1 MRRLP
6 IPLVLICVSR
16 NGNLNNTETARK
28 QNRNTMKKCLAMMIV
43 LLAGCGSIGE
53 ESRKKLELEQQRK
66 MDQVKLEKI
75 QAKLKASGEF
85 SDEDAEFLSRRFSQE
100 LYVVG
105 DLKTITDRQ
114 AEILSKIKSIRLNGL
129 NSLTDAQAESLGK
142 VDGLYLDGLTTI
154 NDQQAESL
162 SQVKILNLSGLT
174 SITDKQVK
182 SLSNVRTLN
191 LNRLKS
197 ITDAQAEEL
206 SKVFWLELKG
216 VESINESQA
225 ESLSKVKYLYVIRP
239 CLEMVNQYKSP

>member
-16 NGNLNNTETARK
+16 NGNLNKTETARK

-105 DLKTITDRQ
+105 DLKT
-114 AEILSKIKSIRLNGL
+114 KIGRASCRERVCG
-129 NSLTDAQAESLGK
+129 S
-142 VDGLYLDGLTTI
+142 V
-154 NDQQAESL
+154 
-162 SQVKILNLSGLT
+162 
-174 SITDKQVK
+174 
-182 SLSNVRTLN
+182 
-191 LNRLKS
+191 
-197 ITDAQAEEL
+197 
-206 SKVFWLELKG
+206 
-216 VESINESQA
+216 
-225 ESLSKVKYLYVIRP
+225 
-239 CLEMVNQYKSP
+239 

>member
-1 MRRLP
+1 MEDG
-6 IPLVLICVSR
+6 LVHTHMDMVEVKNSGKDLV
-16 NGNLNNTETARK
+16 NQKETQMALS
-28 QNRNTMKKCLAMMIV
+28 KKTQ
-43 LLAGCGSIGE
+43 
-53 ESRKKLELEQQRK
+53 QQRK

-129 NSLTDAQAESLGK
+129 TSLTDAQAESLGK

-162 SQVKILNLSGLT
+162 SQVKVLNLSGLT
-174 SITDKQVK
+174 SITAEQVK